1 MPVSKTATAI
11 GTALLIV
18 SRKHWSGKPFRS
30 NELAAEGR
38 YASLVLTKSSQKAG
52 AKVFLTEQELFNL
65 NVPFPSLSIGSFL
78 IAGLLDLRWNENHAG
93 CHSQRCLLYRACG

>member
-11 GTALLIV
+11 GPALLIV

-38 YASLVLTKSSQKAG
+38 FASLVLTKVVRRLVRKY
-52 AKVFLTEQELFNL
+52 F
-65 NVPFPSLSIGSFL
+65 SLSKSFS
-78 IAGLLDLRWNENHAG
+78 I
-93 CHSQRCLLYRACG
+93 